1 MSYGNYDLTIATT
14 SDALTEDD
22 VILLPGQEKTEI
34 SDRLISPG
42 SFLHLRKLSIM
53 SFSSKAGC
61 CVRCCKQDNYFS
73 ILNRSKMKLL
83 SKQLQRHWL
92 VKRQQ

>member
-22 VILLPGQEKTEI
+22 VTLLPGQEKTEI
-34 SDRLISPG
+34 TDRIISPG

-61 CVRCCKQDNYFS
+61 VGCCKQDNYFS
-73 ILNRSKMKLL
+73 IFNRSKMKLFF
-83 SKQLQRHWL
+83 KW
-92 VKRQQ
+92 